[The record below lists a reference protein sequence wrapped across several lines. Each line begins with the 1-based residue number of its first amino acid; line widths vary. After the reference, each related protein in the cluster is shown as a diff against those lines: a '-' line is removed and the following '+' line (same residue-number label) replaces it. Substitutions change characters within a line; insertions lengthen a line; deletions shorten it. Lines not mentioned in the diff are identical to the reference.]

1 MKMVF
6 GKKIYRYSSLSST
19 MEKARELAE
28 KGEEEGAVV
37 VAERQSKGRGR
48 WGRDW
53 FSPKGGLYFSLILK
67 PKTKLHPHLLPPPV
81 RGRIEKRGA
90 KPIPILAGLSLKK
103 AIKEITGLD
112 SGMKLPND
120 ILINGKKVAGIILEK
135 TDSFLILGIGINTN
149 LKEEELAEFSG
160 TSLAQL
166 TGKKIDNEKLL
177 AAFLQDFEEDYLT
190 ELTIFGKRSR
200 IN

>member
-1 MKMVF
+1 MKEKIF
-6 GKKIYRYSSLSST
+6 GKKIYWYSSLSST

-28 KGEEEGAVV
+28 KGELEGAVV
-37 VAERQSKGRGR
+37 VAEKQSKGRGR

-90 KPIPILAGLSLKK
+90 KPLPILAGLSLKK
-103 AIKEITGLD
+103 VIKKITGLD
-112 SGMKLPND
+112 SRMKLPND
-120 ILINGKKVAGIILEK
+120 ILVNGKKVAGILMEK

-149 LKEEELAEFSG
+149 LKEEQLTEFSG

-166 TGKKIDNEKLL
+166 TGNKIDNEKLL
-177 AAFLQDFEEDYLT
+177 AAFLQDFEEDY
-190 ELTIFGKRSR
+190 K
-200 IN
+200 